1 MAICC
6 VLSRVRDLLRPVDC
20 HPPGS
25 CVHGTSQARTLGGL
39 PSLLRG
45 LLPTQGPDLRLL
57 SLALAGSFSTTR
69 KRHLGAQAVERT
81 LINDCWGKWKRAE
94 SFFIKSGHHARKIK
108 PASRK
113 LKKQWKHLNVNYFKQ
128 HTLLRFE

>member
-1 MAICC
+1 M
-6 VLSRVRDLLRPVDC
+6 LRAQPCPTCYDPVDC

-25 CVHGTSQARTLGGL
+25 SVHGTSQARTLGGL

-45 LLPTQGPDLRLL
+45 SSRPRGRICVSRVSCTGRQLLHHQ
-57 SLALAGSFSTTR
+57 
-69 KRHLGAQAVERT
+69 RHLGAQDVDRT
-81 LINDCWGKWKRAE
+81 LINDCWGSGREQTLSSPK
-94 SFFIKSGHHARKIK
+94 FGHHARKIK

-128 HTLLRFE
+128 HILLRFE